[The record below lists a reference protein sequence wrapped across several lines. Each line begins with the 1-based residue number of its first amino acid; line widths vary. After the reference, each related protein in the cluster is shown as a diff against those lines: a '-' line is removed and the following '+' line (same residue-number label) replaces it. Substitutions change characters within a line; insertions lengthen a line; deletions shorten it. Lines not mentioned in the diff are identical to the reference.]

1 MMSTLGLKHGS
12 NLLVDYDPDWTA
24 AFEKGRE
31 RTERTHLVH
40 VVEFEGPSWRSNLAF
55 RDALRASESLRLEY
69 LRVKEHAATS
79 APVGRAQYNELKN
92 LFIDR
97 WLDRFAR
104 SSLTAGSAAARARSD
119 ESR

>member
-1 MMSTLGLKHGS
+1 MSTLGLKHGS

-69 LRVKEHAATS
+69 LRVKEHAQ
-79 APVGRAQYNELKN
+79 RQLQ
-92 LFIDR
+92 
-97 WLDRFAR
+97 
-104 SSLTAGSAAARARSD
+104 
-119 ESR
+119 